1 METNSFPTGT
11 ENQKSSR
18 ASARLL
24 YAILLGIAIGA
35 LIGGALPPTGLAIAF
50 LGDLFLKAL
59 LVLVVPLVMASMIVG
74 VAKLGDVRRLGGLGG
89 RTLLYFFS
97 TTAVAVL
104 IGLVLVSIIEPGRP
118 ADDTGSIREAAK
130 GGSFSLDRLK
140 DRPKSVLAL
149 LREVVV
155 GLVPDNLF
163 AAMAGGDILPL
174 IVFSL
179 VFGAVLSTVGETGQP
194 VLRFFEGINAVMM
207 AIVHLLM
214 WTAPVGVGALIAGRL
229 GAAGGFGGFG
239 PQLSSLGA
247 YTATVLLALAL
258 QGAIILPLVLGFFGG
273 RDIWSYARNMG
284 PALLTAFSTASSSA
298 TLPLTIEGVTEENKV
313 SPRTASFV
321 LPLGATVNMNG
332 TALYEAVAAV
342 FIAQV
347 FGIHLDAGQLIIVFL
362 TATLAAVG
370 AAGIPEAGLVTM
382 VIVLKAVNLPLEGVS
397 LLLVVDW
404 FLDRCR
410 TAVNVWGDAVG
421 AAVVDRVE
429 ARKEQRPVPDED
441 RSAGP

>member
-1 METNSFPTGT
+1 METNSFPTRT

-24 YAILLGIAIGA
+24 YAILLGITIGA

-74 VAKLGDVRRLGGLGG
+74 VAKLGDIRRLGGLGG

-97 TTAVAVL
+97 TTAVAVM
-104 IGLVLVSIIEPGRP
+104 IGLVLVTIIEPGTP
-118 ADDTGSIREAAK
+118 TETQSSIKEAAED
-130 GGSFSLDRLK
+130 GAFSPDRLRQ
-140 DRPKSVLAL
+140 RPGTVLAL
-149 LREVVV
+149 LKEVVV

-179 VFGAVLSTVGETGQP
+179 VFGAVLSTLGETGQP

-214 WTAPVGVGALIAGRL
+214 WAAPVGVGALIAGRL
-229 GAAGGFGGFG
+229 GAAGGFVGFG

-258 QGAIILPLVLGFFGG
+258 HGAIVLPLVLGFFGG
-273 RDIWSYARNMG
+273 RHIWSYARNMG

-342 FIAQV
+342 FIAQIS
-347 FGIHLDAGQLIIVFL
+347 GIDLDAGQLIIVFL

-382 VIVLKAVNLPLEGVS
+382 VIVLKAVHLPLEAVS

-429 ARKEQRPVPDED
+429 ARMERRPVPGED

>member
-1 METNSFPTGT
+1 METNPSGTPTAS
-11 ENQKSSR
+11 QKPSN
-18 ASARLL
+18 ASTRLL
-24 YAILLGIAIGA
+24 YAILLGIVIGA
-35 LIGGALPPTGLAIAF
+35 LIGGALPSAGLAIAF

-74 VAKLGDVRRLGGLGG
+74 VAKLGDIRRLGGLGG

-97 TTAVAVL
+97 TTALAVI
-104 IGLVLVSIIEPGRP
+104 IGLVLVSIIEPGTP
-118 ADDTGSIREAAK
+118 ADGHDSIRKTVED
-130 GGSFSLDRLK
+130 GTFSLERLGK
-140 DRPKSVLAL
+140 RPESVLAL
-149 LREVVV
+149 LREVIL

-174 IVFSL
+174 ILFSL
-179 VFGAVLSTVGETGQP
+179 VFGAVLSTLGEPGQP
-194 VLRFFEGINAVMM
+194 VLSFFEGINAAMM
-207 AIVHLLM
+207 AIVHWLM
-214 WTAPVGVGALIAGRL
+214 WTAPIGVGALIAGRL
-229 GAAGGFGGFG
+229 GAAGGFSGFG

-247 YTATVLLALAL
+247 YTGTVLLALAL
-258 QGAIILPLVLGFFGG
+258 HGAIVLPLVLGLFGG
-273 RDIWSYARNMG
+273 RDVWSYAKHMG

-313 SPRTASFV
+313 SARTASFV

-342 FIAQV
+342 FIAQAY
-347 FGIHLDAGQLIIVFL
+347 GIDLDPGQLIIVFL
-362 TATLAAVG
+362 AATLAAVG

-382 VIVLKAVNLPLEGVS
+382 VIVLKAVHLPLEGVS

-421 AAVVDRVE
+421 AAVVDRGE
-429 ARKEQRPVPDED
+429 ARKEQRPVPGED
-441 RSAGP
+441 VSAGP